1 MDRGQSI
8 ATALLA
14 CSDDDLLPMLDA
26 ATRPVGGEPHY
37 AARGRHGNDGRNPE
51 LDGFLDRE
59 FHAIGGRESL
69 DQRHGKRRLALDA
82 STFADVREDCAA
94 IDAGKPRRIFATFA
108 VEQNHCVTFLEA
120 QHPHRV
126 MRHGGRQRDLTA

>member
-1 MDRGQSI
+1 MDGGQSI
-8 ATALLA
+8 ATAWLA
-14 CSDDDLLPMLDA
+14 CSDADLVPMLDA

-94 IDAGKPRRIFATFA
+94 IDAGKPRRIFATF
-108 VEQNHCVTFLEA
+108 
-120 QHPHRV
+120 
-126 MRHGGRQRDLTA
+126 